1 MLKRIIGFLKEI
13 RNNQRLAIGLAK
25 GHASRDARVVDPA
38 RPATWEFSGLSQNGE
53 DGIIDVL
60 RGRLR
65 HSNRFCVEIGAAA
78 GVQNNT
84 AWLICAHNYNG
95 LLVEGDPELVA
106 EADRTLTRC
115 SIGLQYKHMFVTLE
129 SVRKVVQLA
138 VERSPDLFSLD
149 IDGNDYHI
157 AQAFFAE
164 GMRPKIFVVEYNSA
178 FGPERSET
186 IKYSPT
192 FNFKQ
197 AHPTWLYYGVSI
209 AAWKKLFAAQGYRFV
224 TVDQNGVNGFF
235 VDPQHFDPEFL
246 DGIKG
251 LPFAE
256 NRFQQTKFGGGH
268 DRQYPLIAGQKLVQ
282 V

>member
-1 MLKRIIGFLKEI
+1 MLKRINGFLKEI
-13 RNNQRLAIGLAK
+13 RNNQRLALGMAK
-25 GHASRDARVVDPA
+25 GHASRSARVVDPT

-60 RGRLR
+60 RSRLR
-65 HSNRFCVEIGAAA
+65 QSNRYCVEIGAAS

-95 LLVEGDPELVA
+95 LLIEGDAELVA

-129 SVRKVVQLA
+129 SVQQVVQLA
-138 VERSPDLFSLD
+138 QERAPDLFSLD

-157 AQAFFAE
+157 AQALLAK

-178 FGPERSET
+178 FGAERSET
-186 IKYSPT
+186 IAYNPT
-192 FNFKQ
+192 FSFKQ

-235 VDPQHFDPEFL
+235 VDPQHFEPEFL
-246 DGIKG
+246 DGIKE
-251 LPFAE
+251 LSFAE
-256 NRFQQTKFGGGH
+256 NRFQYTKFGGGH
-268 DRQYPLIAGQKLVQ
+268 DRQYPLIADQKLVQ
-282 V
+282 I